1 MTRQA
6 AKIARAVASTGL
18 AIALVAAGLR
28 RDALA
33 QSPPGAPPS
42 TARPTCV
49 ERLGD
54 GATRPKIEAFFPD
67 EAQSGHLA
75 RLELTIRHGQ
85 GETVLPGGF
94 RAPSGSDTQRHLQAA
109 GFGLAEPASGEE
121 VNRTT
126 ERDGEGS
133 LTRVSI
139 PFVLLPERAGNA
151 ALTLPSLPIA
161 MSRASGESMTVC
173 TEPHTITAIDPV
185 ASEPVPLPHPNP
197 PARRQ
202 WEDWPAARWIAAGIA
217 IGALIAILFARWLRG
232 AIARR
237 ALAPKGPPPPPWEL
251 ALAELATLAAS
262 PALLPEAEPASR
274 AVLFANTSDVVR
286 RYLGDRYG
294 FEALGFDGLETTTDE
309 MLALLRRVEPPV
321 GELPLIAQFL
331 ADCDLVKFARVEP
344 SPEACIEAL
353 VRARRIVEGTRPT
366 PAATSPSAKTVSAKE
381 AA

>member
-1 MTRQA
+1 M
-6 AKIARAVASTGL
+6 IARASRRIHGA
-18 AIALVAAGLR
+18 AAAGLAVAFVALTGGGE
-28 RDALA
+28 ALA
-33 QSPPGAPPS
+33 QSPPNAPPS

-54 GATRPKIEAFFPD
+54 GATRPKIEASFPE

-121 VNRTT
+121 VKRTT
-126 ERDGEGS
+126 ERDGEGAV
-133 LTRVSI
+133 TRVSI
-139 PFVLLPERAGNA
+139 PFVLLPERAGTL

-185 ASEPVPLPHPNP
+185 ASEPVPLPHANP
-197 PARRQ
+197 PPRRQ

-217 IGALIAILFARWLRG
+217 IGALLALVFARWLRG
-232 AIARR
+232 ALARR
-237 ALAPKGPPPPPWEL
+237 ALAPKGPPPPPWDI

-262 PALLPEAEPASR
+262 PALLPDAEPASR
-274 AVLFANTSDVVR
+274 AALFAKTSDVVR

-309 MLALLRRVEPPV
+309 MLALLRRVDPPV
-321 GELPLIAQFL
+321 GELPLVAQFL
-331 ADCDLVKFARVEP
+331 SDCDLVKFARVEP
-344 SPEACIEAL
+344 SAEACIEAL
-353 VRARRIVEGTRPT
+353 VRARRIVEGTRPAPT
-366 PAATSPSAKTVSAKE
+366 AATTPAKE
-381 AA
+381 AT